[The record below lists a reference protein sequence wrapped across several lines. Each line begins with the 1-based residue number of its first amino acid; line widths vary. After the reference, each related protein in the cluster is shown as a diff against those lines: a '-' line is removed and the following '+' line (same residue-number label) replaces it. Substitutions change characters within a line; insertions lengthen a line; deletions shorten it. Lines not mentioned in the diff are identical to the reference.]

1 MATAK
6 LYLNGVKN
14 LNEGDV
20 DWDGDTLKLILLTS
34 SYTPDQ
40 DAHDFRDD
48 LGANEASGG
57 TGYPA
62 GGFTLAGKTV
72 TVDGASNEVRL
83 FANDIVQAITGGPLA
98 FRYGAIY
105 KARGGAS
112 SADEL
117 VAYIDFGAQSITD
130 AEITIDFDA
139 TNGVIKYTVAA

>member
-6 LYLNGVKN
+6 VYLNGVKN

-20 DWDGDTLKLILLTS
+20 DWDGSTIKLGLYTS

-57 TGYPA
+57 SGYSA
-62 GGFTLAGKTV
+62 GGATITTRTI
-72 TVDGASNEVRL
+72 TVDAASNEIRL
-83 FANDIVQAITGGPLA
+83 KGDDVQWTIVGGPFA
-98 FRYGAIY
+98 FRYGVIY
-105 KARGGAS
+105 NARGGAS

-117 VAYIDFGAQSITD
+117 IGYVDFGAQSVTD
-130 AEITIDFDA
+130 AVINVDFDA
-139 TNGVIKYTVAA
+139 TNGIIKYTAA